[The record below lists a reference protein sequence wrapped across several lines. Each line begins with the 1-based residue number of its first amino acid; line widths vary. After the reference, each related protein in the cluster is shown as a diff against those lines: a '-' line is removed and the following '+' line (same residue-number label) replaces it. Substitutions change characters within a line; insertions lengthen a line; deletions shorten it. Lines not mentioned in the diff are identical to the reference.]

1 MALGYGPLVECT
13 TVTNVSSQK
22 PICPFDH
29 RNENGELVQPLM
41 KRLECQVKFRVYEP
55 EEEYRSRC
63 PYILITSS
71 GAHTHPIPLPTKTPP
86 SVRSQVFQ
94 LLDDLAEDMPE
105 ITPRRFLRH
114 PQVKSFLAA
123 KFPHIKHPTLSN
135 LHVSLSN
142 RSHLQAYIKQAKEVH
157 CPYGTGWEAI
167 VRLKALQDE
176 KLHPSEHY
184 IRRIIVLDNG
194 AVDHHEEDD
203 DDPSFKDDKLRIIV
217 CMSPKASARLLE
229 RGSYLQSDIAF
240 KRIIDFLEFEMAC
253 MDRDANTSLVFCR
266 VFLNRQS
273 AAAHLHVFSA
283 IEDIVFQD
291 TGRRLKWRHLHAEDL
306 DEHEGMI
313 LQWGADQHRGQ
324 AKGLGLHLQALAAKM
339 PVKQDLHQ
347 PERTIQSL
355 TPYEHLHRTFRLCSN
370 HYYRNINTCPVS
382 CEVKRLM
389 RSLLCMEHV
398 DWDGTVAAIEEKGGK
413 AGRDWLKD
421 KQSTHFAFQAIC
433 WERSFIPWA
442 IWKAGDSH
450 TNLVESVHRDVN
462 HHGVHCSLYSALQ
475 KGQAFDSFKMR
486 TLEVFETYGVRPT
499 YRSGHISEN
508 AFTNLRR
515 RDNAQRRILLAQDQ
529 IIMKYNH
536 KLTSSYEHLLRS
548 REKIVHKLK
557 TNYAHYDISDQVQKL
572 VQTAEKA
579 LEAYNKV
586 KMEGVDL
593 LNTGTGK
600 SLIYVCQLHLLGLD
614 VILVNKVVKRLA
626 ILRRDQDTASSLPVL
641 LESEIYSLLPE
652 KAR

>member
-1 MALGYGPLVECT
+1 
-13 TVTNVSSQK
+13 
-22 PICPFDH
+22 
-29 RNENGELVQPLM
+29 
-41 KRLECQVKFRVYEP
+41 
-55 EEEYRSRC
+55 
-63 PYILITSS
+63 
-71 GAHTHPIPLPTKTPP
+71 
-86 SVRSQVFQ
+86 
-94 LLDDLAEDMPE
+94 
-105 ITPRRFLRH
+105 
-114 PQVKSFLAA
+114 
-123 KFPHIKHPTLSN
+123 
-135 LHVSLSN
+135 
-142 RSHLQAYIKQAKEVH
+142 
-157 CPYGTGWEAI
+157 
-167 VRLKALQDE
+167 
-176 KLHPSEHY
+176 
-184 IRRIIVLDNG
+184 
-194 AVDHHEEDD
+194 
-203 DDPSFKDDKLRIIV
+203 
-217 CMSPKASARLLE
+217 
-229 RGSYLQSDIAF
+229 
-240 KRIIDFLEFEMAC
+240 
-253 MDRDANTSLVFCR
+253 
-266 VFLNRQS
+266 
-273 AAAHLHVFSA
+273 
-283 IEDIVFQD
+283 
-291 TGRRLKWRHLHAEDL
+291 
-306 DEHEGMI
+306 
-313 LQWGADQHRGQ
+313 
-324 AKGLGLHLQALAAKM
+324 
-339 PVKQDLHQ
+339 
-347 PERTIQSL
+347 
-355 TPYEHLHRTFRLCSN
+355 
-370 HYYRNINTCPVS
+370 
-382 CEVKRLM
+382 
-389 RSLLCMEHV
+389 MEHV
-398 DWDGTVAAIEEKGGK
+398 NWDGTVAAIEEKGGK

-600 SLIYVCQLHLLGLD
+600 VNIVSLD
-614 VILVNKVVKRLA
+614 
-626 ILRRDQDTASSLPVL
+626 D
-641 LESEIYSLLPE
+641 
-652 KAR
+652 